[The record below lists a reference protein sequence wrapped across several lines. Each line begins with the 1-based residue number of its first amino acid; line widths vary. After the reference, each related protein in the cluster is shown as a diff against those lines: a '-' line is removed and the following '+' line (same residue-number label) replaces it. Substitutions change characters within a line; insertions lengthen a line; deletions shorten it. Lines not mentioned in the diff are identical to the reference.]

1 MTNLLITNARAI
13 TLDPTTPR
21 AEAVLVQNERITAV
35 GANDHIAALAPEG
48 TPHIDARNRALIPGF
63 VETHTHPLPAGLAR
77 LTTVNC
83 GTPPNRTI
91 DDVLARLSEAV
102 RSADDATTPIRG
114 AVYDDSL
121 IEDNRHLTR
130 DDLDRVSTTTPIV
143 VTHISGHLAYANSA
157 ALTAAGVDESTE
169 DPEGGHLDREP
180 SEDGRGR
187 LTGLLYETALRLTA
201 GVAVRPGREQ

>member
-1 MTNLLITNARAI
+1 MTTLLITNARAI
-13 TLDPTTPR
+13 TLDPTNPR

-35 GANDHIAALAPEG
+35 GSNTHVAALAPEG
-48 TPHIDARNRALIPGF
+48 TPHIDAQDRALIPGF
-63 VETHTHPLPAGLAR
+63 IETHTHPLSSGLAR

-102 RSADDATTPIRG
+102 RAAADPTTPIRG

-130 DDLDRVSTTTPIV
+130 ADLDRVST
-143 VTHISGHLAYANSA
+143 L
-157 ALTAAGVDESTE
+157 
-169 DPEGGHLDREP
+169 
-180 SEDGRGR
+180 
-187 LTGLLYETALRLTA
+187 
-201 GVAVRPGREQ
+201 